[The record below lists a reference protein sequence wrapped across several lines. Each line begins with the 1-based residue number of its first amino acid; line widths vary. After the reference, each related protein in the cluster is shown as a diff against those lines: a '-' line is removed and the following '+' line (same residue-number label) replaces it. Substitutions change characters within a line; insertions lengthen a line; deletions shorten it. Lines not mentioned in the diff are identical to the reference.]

1 MSGDEIAF
9 DTTTGGIVMIHISHL
24 TKTFCS
30 ASALSNVNLE
40 IPDNA
45 IFGLLGTNGAGKS
58 TLLRILAGILNADSG
73 EIFIDG
79 EKLTDTSK
87 VRQMIFY
94 LSDDQYY
101 FPGATPQTM
110 LFFYEKMYPG
120 FDRERFLKL
129 LSDFQLDST
138 KKLHTFSK
146 GMKKQVFLIAGICC
160 NAPILLCDEVFDGL
174 DPVVRQSVKNLL
186 QNELRCRPFTPVIA
200 SHNLSELEGLCQH
213 IGILHR
219 GGILLSR
226 EITALEYGVHKFQCV
241 FSSDEREFLFH
252 ALTILRY
259 EQRGFLTTMLV
270 RGDFSE
276 IQTIL
281 ASRSPVCY
289 ESLPLSLEEIFIY
302 ETERIGYDIKELIY

>member
-1 MSGDEIAF
+1 
-9 DTTTGGIVMIHISHL
+9 
-24 TKTFCS
+24 
-30 ASALSNVNLE
+30 
-40 IPDNA
+40 
-45 IFGLLGTNGAGKS
+45 
-58 TLLRILAGILNADSG
+58 
-73 EIFIDG
+73 
-79 EKLTDTSK
+79 
-87 VRQMIFY
+87 
-94 LSDDQYY
+94 
-101 FPGATPQTM
+101 
-110 LFFYEKMYPG
+110 
-120 FDRERFLKL
+120 
-129 LSDFQLDST
+129 
-138 KKLHTFSK
+138 
-146 GMKKQVFLIAGICC
+146 MKKQVFLIAGICC

-200 SHNLSELEGLCQH
+200 SHNLSELEGLCHH

-259 EQRGFLTTMLV
+259 EQCGFLTTMLV

-281 ASRSPVCY
+281 ASHSPVCY

-302 ETERIGYDIKELIY
+302 ETERIGYDIKELVY

>member
-1 MSGDEIAF
+1 MIEIKNCSKAF
-9 DTTTGGIVMIHISHL
+9 GKIQ
-24 TKTFCS
+24 
-30 ASALSNVNLE
+30 AVNKVTMDIGE
-40 IPDNA
+40 REV
-45 IFGLLGTNGAGKS
+45 FGLIGSNGAGKS
-58 TLLRILAGILNADSG
+58 TLLRIMGGIIRQDRG
-73 EIFIDG
+73 EVLMDEEPVFENERIK
-79 EKLTDTSK
+79 EH
-87 VRQMIFY
+87 
-94 LSDDQYY
+94 
-101 FPGATPQTM
+101 
-110 LFFYEKMYPG
+110 FFYIPDDAYIPANYNALEMAEFYRCIYPG
-120 FDRERFLKL
+120 FQQARFETMMKQ
-129 LSDFQLDST
+129 FHLDGKRKIS
-138 KKLHTFSK
+138 TFSK

-200 SHNLSELEGLCQH
+200 SHNLSELEGLCHH

-270 RGDFSE
+270 SGDFSE